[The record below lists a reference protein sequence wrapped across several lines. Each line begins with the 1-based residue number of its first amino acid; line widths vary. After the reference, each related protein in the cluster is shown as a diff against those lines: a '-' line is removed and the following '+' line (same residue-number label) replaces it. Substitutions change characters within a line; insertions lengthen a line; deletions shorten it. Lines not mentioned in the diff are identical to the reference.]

1 MFLRKEVHSP
11 FLLMKQRY
19 DNTLTTCRIAPD
31 YTGLCRIKTD
41 YTELYK
47 LYRNMWKY
55 VGICKI
61 IP

>member
-1 MFLRKEVHSP
+1 
-11 FLLMKQRY
+11 MKQRY
-19 DNTLTTCRIAPD
+19 DNTLTTYRIAPD

-41 YTELYK
+41 YTELYE
-47 LYRNMWKY
+47 LYQNMWKY

>member
-1 MFLRKEVHSP
+1 M
-11 FLLMKQRY
+11 MKQRY

>member
-1 MFLRKEVHSP
+1 MLHRKEVHSP

-19 DNTLTTCRIAPD
+19 DNTLTTYRIAPD

-41 YTELYK
+41 YTELY
-47 LYRNMWKY
+47 RNMWKY